1 MSSSSA
7 MMSTELLK
15 KKFEDVVFGKDDRSS
30 FAKTLSLVSKGYGLA
45 MDLRAKMYG
54 TGILETKS
62 LPCKV
67 VAVGNLTLGGTG
79 KTPMVVCVAKLAQS
93 MGLRPA
99 VVCRGYGG
107 SCEHGLGIASDGR
120 RILMG
125 PAQCGDEPRLIAASL
140 PGVPVVVG
148 KDRFAS
154 GLRAVQV
161 FDPDLVV
168 LDDAY
173 QHLRLKREV
182 NLLLMDSRS
191 PLGNG
196 KVFPCGI
203 LREPVRQAG
212 RADAVIATRSDPS
225 GSESDFFKQNPH
237 VERVPLFRCRHAP
250 GRVSRL
256 NADGFWEPCEPE
268 RIAGEKCLAFSGIAN
283 NEDFKRLLREIG
295 CEPRCFLSFDDH
307 HRYCEKDVRAIR
319 EAAIKCGANKLVAT
333 EKDGVKLAGF
343 RFSGLEMYTA
353 GVRIAFLGQDENR
366 FIHFMKQ
373 RLDMR
378 QMEDENP

>member
-1 MSSSSA
+1 MIPAFAMS
-7 MMSTELLK
+7 EERLR
-15 KKFEDVVFGKDDRSS
+15 KKFEDVIFGKDDRSLI
-30 FAKTLSLVSKGYGLA
+30 AMAMSLVSKGYGLA

-79 KTPMVVCVAKLAQS
+79 KTPMAICVAKLAQS
-93 MGLRPA
+93 LGLRPA

-107 SCEHGLGIASDGR
+107 SHEHGVGVASDGR
-120 RILMG
+120 RILMD

-154 GLRAVQV
+154 GAKAVQS
-161 FDPDLVV
+161 FAPDLIV

-173 QHLRLKREV
+173 QHLRLKRDV
-182 NLLLMDSRS
+182 NLLLMDFRS

-196 KVFPCGI
+196 KVFPRGI

-212 RADAVIATRSDPS
+212 RADAVIATRSGTA
-225 GSESDFFKQNPH
+225 GSESDFFKQNP
-237 VERVPLFRCRHAP
+237 RMARLPLFRCRHAP
-250 GRVSRL
+250 GRVSHL
-256 NADGFWEPCEPE
+256 NADGFWEACEPGQ
-268 RIAGEKCLAFSGIAN
+268 IAGQNCLAFSGIAN

-307 HRYCEKDVRAIR
+307 HRYCEKDVRAIL
-319 EAAIKCGANKLVAT
+319 EAARKRGANKLVAT

-343 RFSGLEMYTA
+343 HFSGVEMYTA
-353 GVRIAFLGQDENR
+353 GVRIAFLGQDQNR
-366 FIHFMKQ
+366 FLHFMGQ
-373 RLDMR
+373 RLKIR
-378 QMEDENP
+378 PEASGNS